1 MKTNIN
7 DNPATSASQTQRIL
21 AYMREGNAITPI
33 EALSKFGSFR
43 LGARISDIAKI
54 IGYAPHRKR
63 VQAKNREGKQVYV
76 QQYWL

>member
-33 EALSKFGSFR
+33 EALNRFGTMR
-43 LGARISDIAKI
+43 LGARIKDIERI
-54 IGYAPHRKR
+54 IGFPPSRSR
-63 VQAKNREGKQVYV
+63 VSVKNRNGKDVYV
-76 QQYWL
+76 TRYWL